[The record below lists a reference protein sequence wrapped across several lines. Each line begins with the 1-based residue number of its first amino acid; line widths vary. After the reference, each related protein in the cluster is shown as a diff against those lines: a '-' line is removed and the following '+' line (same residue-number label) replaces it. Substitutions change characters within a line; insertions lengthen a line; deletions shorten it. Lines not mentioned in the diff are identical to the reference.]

1 MHDVAAGKTRF
12 VDYTRYSHKLLCWAW
27 TLDEAFHNL
36 VEYAGRTGQQN
47 KDGLQAETQHPE
59 DTRGSKGKR
68 SHYFRKAALRD
79 SKQETSYPGIMGLLA
94 VTRSDFIHRQKYC

>member
-27 TLDEAFHNL
+27 TLDEAFYNL
-36 VEYAGRTGQQN
+36 VESAGRTGQQN

-59 DTRGSKGKR
+59 ATRGSKGKR
-68 SHYFRKAALRD
+68 GHYFKQADLSD
-79 SKQETSYPGIMGLLA
+79 SKQEPSYPGIMVLFQRQG
-94 VTRSDFIHRQKYC
+94 SDFVAIGN